1 MNYTIV
7 FMSQKTREVQEV
19 LNISFACYAE
29 AGIWAVR
36 EAMSR
41 GNDVI
46 YAVSPRNGVYV
57 F

>member
-7 FMSQKTREVQEV
+7 FMTQKTRKVIEVQ
-19 LNISFACYAE
+19 NISFACYAE

-36 EAMSR
+36 ESMKR

-46 YAVSPRNGVYV
+46 YCVAPRNGIYI